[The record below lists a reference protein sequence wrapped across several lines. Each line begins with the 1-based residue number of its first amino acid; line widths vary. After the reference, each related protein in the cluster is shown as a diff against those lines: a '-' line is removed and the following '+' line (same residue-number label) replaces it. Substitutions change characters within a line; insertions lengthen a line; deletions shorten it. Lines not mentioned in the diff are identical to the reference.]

1 MAKANGAALRADH
14 LALPIYDA
22 KATLS
27 FYSDVLELPLV
38 EVHDGD
44 DWGGKKWLMMIF
56 GLEDGRQ
63 IALIAFD
70 GVKKPKPDALP
81 QDARH
86 YACAAPT
93 RAALNVWKTKLT
105 KANVKFWEEDHGDQ
119 QSIYFA
125 DPNDIIW
132 EITAPPSKPAISDKS
147 ARRRAE
153 DWIAAHTR
161 ARAGR

>member
-1 MAKANGAALRADH
+1 MGKANGANLRADH

-22 KATLS
+22 AATLS
-27 FYSDVLELPLV
+27 FYSDVLRLPLV
-38 EVHDGD
+38 EVHSGD

-63 IALIAFD
+63 ISLIAFD
-70 GVKKPKPDALP
+70 GLKRPKKENLP
-81 QDARH
+81 PDARH

-93 RAALNVWKTKLT
+93 RAALNSWKTKLQ
-105 KANVKFWEEDHGDQ
+105 AARVEFWDEDHGDQ

-132 EITAPPSKPAISDKS
+132 EITAPPSKPARPDKA
-147 ARRRAE
+147 ARARAQE
-153 DWIAAHTR
+153 WIAARTSTK
-161 ARAGR
+161 